1 MKFFVTE
8 FFVKIGKNAVHCKFL
23 RKVSYICSAMHFYWL
38 IYDWK
43 YDRAQGIHGSSGK
56 MERQES
62 DKGGYWHQAMRQMI

>member
-1 MKFFVTE
+1 MQCIAKNTLNRKKFAAQC
-8 FFVKIGKNAVHCKFL
+8 I
-23 RKVSYICSAMHFYWL
+23 FYWL